1 MHLAIMRICVPFML
15 QAQVFTGLSSSD
27 FTQALAMCGLAVF
40 AARRLQASPLRQP
53 EQQVAAFLSH
63 LGLPPLPGQQQLLA
77 GAGGA
82 AAGAAAAGTGG
93 GSAHQKA
100 GSFKRE
106 SSSKEGANFQC
117 IAPDAGG
124 RAFQAMVPV

>member
-1 MHLAIMRICVPFML
+1 LSNSPPKHQNLLLAVASFV
-15 QAQVFTGLSSSD
+15 QALVFCSLSSSG

-40 AARRLQASPLRQP
+40 AARRLQSSPLKQP

-77 GAGGA
+77 GGGGTSV
-82 AAGAAAAGTGG
+82 AAGAAAAAAAGG
-93 GSAHQKA
+93 GTAGHKA

-106 SSSKEGANFQC
+106 CCGA
-117 IAPDAGG
+117 A
-124 RAFQAMVPV
+124 

>member
-1 MHLAIMRICVPFML
+1 MILFWQIPTNAYINNFSVLLGLL
-15 QAQVFTGLSSSD
+15 QAAVFSGLSNND

-40 AARRLQASPLRQP
+40 AARRLQSSPLKQP

-77 GAGGA
+77 GGGGAAAAAAAGVAGGA
-82 AAGAAAAGTGG
+82 AG
-93 GSAHQKA
+93 HKP

-106 SSSKEGANFQC
+106 
-117 IAPDAGG
+117 
-124 RAFQAMVPV
+124 